1 MMKLNLQF
9 SSLCLVLLLS
19 ACVTRPVRSDR
30 LGLLDGRH
38 DAVRSSAS
46 VDIATNEEPTAG
58 AGEIQLT
65 GTWRW
70 PLEEVKV
77 SSPYGKRGHKFHQGV
92 DLHAPMHTRVL
103 AANDG
108 VVVYVGS
115 KIRGYGRM
123 VVLKHAD
130 NFYTVYAHHSKNLVK
145 VGKQVK
151 RGDLIAYSG
160 RSGHA
165 SGPHLHF
172 EIRHGTESYDPV
184 YAIKENIQQVAS
196 IRVHPSRHHN
206 EILIATATPF
216 QHPRFCRGEDR
227 AGEEQHRDRCQGS

>member
-1 MMKLNLQF
+1 MRMLSLQF
-9 SSLCLVLLLS
+9 ILLLSLS
-19 ACVTRPVRSDR
+19 ACVTRAIHNDR
-30 LGLLDGRH
+30 LGLLDHGARSSG
-38 DAVRSSAS
+38 RSSAS
-46 VDIATNEEPTAG
+46 LSSDAVPNGEEPTAG
-58 AGEIQLT
+58 SGEIQLT
-65 GTWRW
+65 GTWHW
-70 PLEEVKV
+70 PLEEVKI
-77 SSPYGKRGHKFHQGV
+77 SSPYGKRGKKFHQGV
-92 DLHAPMHTRVL
+92 DLHAPMHTKVL

-130 NFYTVYAHHSKNLVK
+130 NFYSVYAHHSKNLVK

-184 YAIKENIQQVAS
+184 YAIKENIQTVAANHKGTRES
-196 IRVHPSRHHN
+196 SS
-206 EILIATATPF
+206 
-216 QHPRFCRGEDR
+216 Q
-227 AGEEQHRDRCQGS
+227 